1 MAWFRPVLSTVLA
14 ATLMSVLLTSCSS
27 DPTPTGVTIGWAD
40 KTHKAVQVSWKDSN
54 APNRISIE
62 GVVSASPSYV
72 KYLAATDPNTWA
84 IPTSA
89 FPPDGNYKVAVATG
103 TSAGGITSKLALSP
117 MFDTDGP
124 LRPSQAVA
132 TPSGKEV
139 VVTWK
144 VPPPSQD
151 FTPGDPLD
159 VPAGSQVYV
168 PMIGVAGQPLRPA
181 SPGTTST
188 RQVLKNLKPPYLF
201 QLRAANEWSSM
212 VGGVISA
219 RVSWTTA
226 SIPPLATFGR
236 QILIHGRTIQ
246 QEVSCAE
253 ARCLAQRITS
263 AGLPIVMLAQSK
275 AGAPWAV
282 VGRATTMAGGHFQVR
297 VNTAATRSYRAYAL
311 TSSRPGSLSAASSS
325 SAGLTRSRLQVASAG
340 YAKGNVKRRN
350 EVVTATVLAR
360 PVVNGTA
367 TLQFWTGKV
376 WASVK
381 SVRIAGGRAT
391 ISFKATK
398 PGIFAYRF
406 LLPGTAYLG
415 RPVFGTATGSMVLR
429 VL

>member
-1 MAWFRPVLSTVLA
+1 
-14 ATLMSVLLTSCSS
+14 
-27 DPTPTGVTIGWAD
+27 
-40 KTHKAVQVSWKDSN
+40 
-54 APNRISIE
+54 
-62 GVVSASPSYV
+62 
-72 KYLAATDPNTWA
+72 
-84 IPTSA
+84 
-89 FPPDGNYKVAVATG
+89 
-103 TSAGGITSKLALSP
+103 

-124 LRPSQAVA
+124 VKPVDALAQ
-132 TPSGKEV
+132 PSGKDV

-159 VPAGSQVYV
+159 LPAGRQLYLPVV
-168 PMIGVAGQPLRPA
+168 GLPGQPFKVAG
-181 SPGTTST
+181 PGTTAT
-188 RQVLKNLKPPYLF
+188 RQVLKNVKSPYLF
-201 QLRAANEWSSM
+201 QLRAANEWSSL

-253 ARCLAQRITS
+253 SRCVAQRITS

-275 AGAPWAV
+275 AGAPWGV

-297 VNTAATRSYRAYAL
+297 VNTAATRSYRAYTL
-311 TSSRPGSLSAASSS
+311 GSSRPGSLSAASSS
-325 SAGLTRSRLQVASAG
+325 PAGLTRSRLQVAAAG
-340 YAKGNVKRRN
+340 YLKGNVKRRN

-360 PVVNGTA
+360 PVVNGAA
-367 TLQFWTGKV
+367 TLQFWTGKA
-376 WASVK
+376 WGSVK
-381 SVRIAGGRAT
+381 SVPIAGGRAT

-398 PGIFAYRF
+398 PGLFAYRF

>member
-1 MAWFRPVLSTVLA
+1 MGRVLGVA
-14 ATLMSVLLTSCSS
+14 FAVLLGASALTACSS
-27 DPTPTGVTIGWAD
+27 DPTPSGVTIGWAD
-40 KTHKAVQVSWKDSN
+40 KTHRAVQVSWKDSN

-62 GVVSASPSYV
+62 GVVSASPSFV

-84 IPTSA
+84 IPASA
-89 FPPDGNYKVAVATG
+89 FPPDGNYKVAVAIG
-103 TSAGGITSKLALSP
+103 TSAGGISSKLARSP

-132 TPSGKEV
+132 TPSGKNV

-159 VPAGSQVYV
+159 VPAGSQMYV
-168 PMIGVAGQPLRPA
+168 PVIGVAGQPLRPA
-181 SPGTTST
+181 GPGTTFS
-188 RQVLKNLKPPYLF
+188 RQVLKNVKPPYLF
-201 QLRAANEWSSM
+201 QLRATNEWSSL
-212 VGGVISA
+212 VGGMISA
-219 RVSWTTA
+219 RVSRTA
-226 SIPPLATFGR
+226 AAIPPLATFGR

-253 ARCLAQRITS
+253 ARCVVQRTTS
-263 AGLPIVMLAQSK
+263 AGLPIVMLAQNK
-275 AGAPWAV
+275 PGAPWGV
-282 VGRATTMAGGHFQVR
+282 VGWARTMAGGHFQVR
-297 VNTAATRSYRAYAL
+297 VNTAATRMYRAYAL
-311 TSSRPGSLSAASSS
+311 ADSRAGALSAASSS
-325 SAGLTRSRLQVASAG
+325 AAGLTRSRLQVVSGG
-340 YAKGNVKRRN
+340 YLKGNVQRRN

-360 PVVNGTA
+360 PVVNGAA
-367 TLQFWTGKV
+367 TLQFWTGKA

-398 PGIFAYRF
+398 PGLFAYRF
-406 LLPGTAYLG
+406 LLPGTAYIG
-415 RPVFGTATGSMVLR
+415 SPVFGTATGSMVLR

>member
-1 MAWFRPVLSTVLA
+1 MARFKPVLSTVLA
-14 ATLMSVLLTSCSS
+14 AAFGAVLLTSCSS

-40 KTHKAVQVSWKDSN
+40 ETHKAVGVSWKDSD
-54 APNRISIE
+54 APNRISIQ

-84 IPTSA
+84 IPTTA
-89 FPPDGNYKVAVATG
+89 FPPDGNYQIAVSIG
-103 TSAGGITSKLALSP
+103 TSNGGVTSKAALSAI
-117 MFDTDGP
+117 FDTDGP
-124 LRPSQAVA
+124 VRPVDAQAR
-132 TPSGKEV
+132 PSGKDV

-144 VPPPSQD
+144 VQPPSQD

-159 VPAGSQVYV
+159 VPAGRQLYL
-168 PMIGVAGQPLRPA
+168 PFLGLPGQA
-181 SPGTTST
+181 FKVSGPGTTAT
-188 RQVLKNLKPPYLF
+188 RQVLKNMKPPYLF
-201 QLRAANEWSSM
+201 QLRATNEWSSL

-226 SIPPLATFGR
+226 SIPSLATFGR

-253 ARCLAQRITS
+253 ARCVAQRTTS

-275 AGAPWAV
+275 AGAPWV
-282 VGRATTMAGGHFQVR
+282 PVGRATTVAGGHFQVR
-297 VNTAATRSYRAYAL
+297 VNTAATRSYRAYAPA
-311 TSSRPGSLSAASSS
+311 SSRSGSLSAASSS
-325 SAGLTRSRLQVASAG
+325 PAGLTRSRVLVASAG
-340 YAKGNVKRRN
+340 YLKGNVKRRN

-360 PVVNGTA
+360 PVVNGA
-367 TLQFWTGKV
+367 AILQFWTGKA

-381 SVRIAGGRAT
+381 AVRIAGGRAT

-398 PGIFAYRF
+398 PGVFAYRF
-406 LLPGTAYLG
+406 LIPGTAYLG
-415 RPVFGTATGSMVLR
+415 RPVFGNATGSMVLR